1 MEIYRHSFSSGMEG
15 DAIRLALELEALAQR
30 IRAGGDIA
38 SGGLIIERAHG
49 QTHLRGDIV
58 LTDGPRA

>member
-1 MEIYRHSFSSGMEG
+1 MEIYRHSFSTGMKG

-30 IRAGGDIA
+30 LRSGGGICE
-38 SGGLIIERAHG
+38 GGLIIKRADG